1 MIILGIDPGTITT
14 GYGVIEAEDDEATF
28 VDCGALNAPERSPIG
43 ERLSKIYHGLQ
54 EVIARFNPDV
64 VAIESPF
71 VAKSVKSA
79 LAIGMAQAIATLAAA
94 EGKIPTH
101 EYSPAEVKKR
111 VTDYGVSTKEQVQ
124 EMVKLQLNLAEA
136 PQPTDAADAL
146 AVALCHLRRM
156 HLESLVAESEEKR

>member
-1 MIILGIDPGTITT
+1 MIIFGIDPGTIIT

-28 VDCGALNAPERSPIG
+28 VDCGVLTASERSPIG
-43 ERLSKIYHGLQ
+43 ERLSLIYRGLV
-54 EVIARFNPDV
+54 ELIARFHPDV

-71 VAKSVKSA
+71 VAKSVKTA
-79 LAIGMAQAIATLAAA
+79 LAIGRAQAIAILAAA
-94 EGKIPTH
+94 EVPTH

-111 VTDYGVSTKEQVQ
+111 VTDYGASTKEQVQ

-136 PQPTDAADAL
+136 PHPADAADAL

-156 HLESLVAESEEKR
+156 HLESLVAKSEGKR

>member
-28 VDCGALNAPERSPIG
+28 VDCGALTAPERSPIG
-43 ERLSKIYHGLQ
+43 ERLSLIYRGLS
-54 EVIARFNPDV
+54 EVIARFQPDV
-64 VAIESPF
+64 IAIESPF
-71 VAKSVKSA
+71 VAKSVKTA
-79 LAIGMAQAIATLAAA
+79 LSIGRAQAIAILAAA
-94 EGKIPTH
+94 EGKIPAH

-124 EMVKLQLNLAEA
+124 EMVKLQLNLDEA
-136 PQPTDAADAL
+136 PHPTDAADAL
-146 AVALCHLRRM
+146 AVAICHLRKM